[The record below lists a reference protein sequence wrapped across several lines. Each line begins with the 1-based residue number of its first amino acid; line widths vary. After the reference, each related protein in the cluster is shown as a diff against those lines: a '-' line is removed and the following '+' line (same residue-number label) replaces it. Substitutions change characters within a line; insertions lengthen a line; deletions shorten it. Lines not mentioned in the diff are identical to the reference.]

1 MSRGE
6 QASMIQTIV
15 FDLGNVLIDFQP
27 EKFLRAKGMN
37 ETEVQFLLREVYQS
51 EEWVFLDL
59 GKIRRKEALDRIIR
73 RNPDKRVLLESSFF
87 IDEVLTPIEDNI
99 TLFKQI
105 DRKRYRTV
113 FLSNYHQEAFKRALA
128 DYDFF
133 SSFSG
138 GVVSYEVGMVK
149 PDPEIYRHLLVK
161 YQLNPEQT
169 LFIDDSEVNIQAA
182 IELGFTTIHLK
193 RSGDLGNQLISLGI
207 LK

>member
-1 MSRGE
+1 
-6 QASMIQTIV
+6 MIQTIV

-27 EKFLRAKGMN
+27 EKFLRAKGLK
-37 ETEVQFLLREVYQS
+37 ETEVHFLLREVYQS
-51 EEWVFLDL
+51 EEWGLLDL
-59 GKIRRKEALDRIIR
+59 GTIQRNAALERIII

-87 IDEVLTPIEDNI
+87 IDELLTPIEDNI

-105 DRKRYRTV
+105 DRNRYRTI
-113 FLSNYHQEAFKRALA
+113 FLSNYHQEAFQRALT
-128 DYDFF
+128 DYDLF

-149 PDPEIYRHLLVK
+149 PDPEIYRYLLVK

-182 IELGFTTIHLK
+182 IELGFRTIHLK
-193 RSGDLGNQLISLGI
+193 KSGDLRTQLISLGI
-207 LK
+207 IQADSC